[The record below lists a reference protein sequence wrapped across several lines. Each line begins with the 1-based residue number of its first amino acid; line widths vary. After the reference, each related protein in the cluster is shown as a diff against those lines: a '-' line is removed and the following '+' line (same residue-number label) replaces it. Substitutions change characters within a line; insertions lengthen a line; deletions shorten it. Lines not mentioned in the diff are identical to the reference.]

1 MRTIL
6 CVTTSDLWFFF
17 GLFSCAMPPHSAN
30 PGALGLLLAPPA
42 GRCPPPPAPTD
53 ASRLPFS
60 AFAAG
65 GQEQQRSTCCV
76 RPAPSWR
83 REFVKGPG
91 EEQAPEP
98 ERKRTRTRIAFHS
111 RKPYRPA
118 LFLACPQ
125 GEQGTAHMPNDG
137 LGWALVSFAFGH
149 RDSRWTRR
157 GRAQRRG
164 MIV

>member
-91 EEQAPEP
+91 EEQAPE
-98 ERKRTRTRIAFHS
+98 RKRTRTRIVFS
-111 RKPYRPA
+111 
-118 LFLACPQ
+118 FPQ
-125 GEQGTAHMPNDG
+125 TLPPCILLGLSPKRARHGAYAKRWAG
-137 LGWALVSFAFGH
+137 LGIHWSAPPLDTEIPDG
-149 RDSRWTRR
+149 R
-157 GRAQRRG
+157 GAGGRSDEA
-164 MIV
+164 